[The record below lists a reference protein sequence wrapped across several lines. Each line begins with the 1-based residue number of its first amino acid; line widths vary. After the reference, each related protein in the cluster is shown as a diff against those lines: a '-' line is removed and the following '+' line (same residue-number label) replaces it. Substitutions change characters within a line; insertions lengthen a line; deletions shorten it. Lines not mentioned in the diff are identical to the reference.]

1 MLKKYVLKLL
11 FRISLLVFVVYLYI
25 FKRDLL
31 SITGSYHIGGI
42 RPLHVIWIILM
53 LEMIIQ
59 IRPTSK
65 ITMGCLKQ
73 FWDKYSEPS
82 EPYNRLKLYENVQK
96 MNISALKV
104 LLSWLLFNAL
114 IGIVYLSGMIGETE
128 LILIMMF
135 YYVSDLICVIIW
147 CPFQSFIMKN
157 RCCVNCRIF
166 NWGHFMMYTPMLF
179 VRSFFSWS
187 LFFMSILVLIRWEI
201 TYLKYPERFWD
212 GSNTAIRC
220 ESCSDNLCYIKNG
233 LKSRWKKEFK
243 GSR

>member
-73 FWDKYSEPS
+73 FGDKYSEPS

-104 LLSWLLFNAL
+104 LLSWLCECQL
-114 IGIVYLSGMIGETE
+114 I
-128 LILIMMF
+128 F
-135 YYVSDLICVIIW
+135 YD
-147 CPFQSFIMKN
+147 F
-157 RCCVNCRIF
+157 
-166 NWGHFMMYTPMLF
+166 
-179 VRSFFSWS
+179 
-187 LFFMSILVLIRWEI
+187 
-201 TYLKYPERFWD
+201 
-212 GSNTAIRC
+212 
-220 ESCSDNLCYIKNG
+220 
-233 LKSRWKKEFK
+233 
-243 GSR
+243 